1 MVLVGGQADRRPRHR
16 QAPVEH
22 GAIRAGGLVPN
33 RVNSGLCMVASPQS

>member
-22 GAIRAGGLVPN
+22 GAIRARAGAEPGELRIPKV
-33 RVNSGLCMVASPQS
+33 